1 MRTQAYPLPASSKA
15 HAKIQGKTRA
25 RSRGSSRAVRT
36 AGGDASGGDAA
47 GGGAAVGGA
56 SGGDAAVGG
65 VLTSAGVATVGK
77 AAGNIGDVRSGGV
90 PIAAAN
96 ACAVCGLACIVIA
109 KPLSTASQNALS
121 YSLAPHSSSGKQSSR
136 TRRASALGGAL
147 PVARK

>member
-25 RSRGSSRAVRT
+25 RSRGSSRAVR
-36 AGGDASGGDAA
+36 ASGGDAA
-47 GGGAAVGGA
+47 GGGASGCDAP
-56 SGGDAAVGG
+56 GGDAAVGG

-77 AAGNIGDVRSGGV
+77 AAGNIGDVRSSGV

>member
-25 RSRGSSRAVRT
+25 RSRGSSRAVR
-36 AGGDASGGDAA
+36 AA
-47 GGGAAVGGA
+47 
-56 SGGDAAVGG
+56 GGDAAVGG